1 VACPLCGAEFHGDA
15 FVRHLADAHDLVDD
29 EGTTSCV
36 EPARETVGVAAGP
49 AILAPGGLA
58 PAAPLPG
65 LDAPWVAPSA
75 PSAPA
80 APPAPSVPGPEWM
93 GALPPP
99 PSRPPPSFGAPAP
112 AGRRASHGQ
121 LTVFALVAVAAL
133 VALGILAYKGHQAP
147 SDVSA
152 SGSPTSPAAP
162 GGPPTS
168 IAPVLARSANSSV
181 SVDPDEAKEVARQLW
196 LGHMQALHE
205 QDIPGLRN
213 IESGA
218 ALEADIGVICVCGAS
233 PPAPPIAQVIVNVP
247 HQTAWPAHFFAS
259 VIWTDG
265 CTASAQCVDSFV
277 AVQQNVEAPWTLD
290 LYAAYSGLV
299 MSEEPQLGAWGF
311 AADPPP
317 LTDAGAGNLPSEY
330 AAYFQSVY
338 DTGRPPAGT
347 RLVPGPFT
355 DGQDGA
361 RHHAPDHDAAL
372 GFSQTGRFWADPAG
386 DPVYVFATSGGST
399 TVCGT
404 IRYEITYTA
413 LAMKV
418 IAQPPDRAV
427 LDFHLDPGQ
436 YSSVV
441 EHGLYTACFAFDPN
455 VPQQVGVFGG
465 WGGLTSIGG
474 VTAG

>member
-1 VACPLCGAEFHGDA
+1 VACPLCGTEFHGEA

-29 EGTTSCV
+29 EGTTSFV
-36 EPARETVGVAAGP
+36 EPAHVPEPVGVAAGP
-49 AILAPGGLA
+49 PTLAPGGVA

-65 LDAPWVAPSA
+65 LDAPWVAPSV
-75 PSAPA
+75 PA
-80 APPAPSVPGPEWM
+80 APTAPAVPRPDWM

-99 PSRPPPSFGAPAP
+99 PSSFAVPSPA
-112 AGRRASHGQ
+112 ARRASHGQ
-121 LTVFALVAVAAL
+121 LTAFAVVAVGAL
-133 VALGILAYKGHQAP
+133 VALGLLAYNGHRST

-152 SGSPTSPAAP
+152 SGGSSTSSAPA
-162 GGPPTS
+162 GPPTA
-168 IAPVLARSANSSV
+168 IAPVLARSANGSV
-181 SVDPDEAKEVARQLW
+181 SVDPDEAKQVARQLW
-196 LGHMQALHE
+196 LGHMQALHV

-218 ALEADIGVICVCGAS
+218 ALEADVGFICVCGPG

-247 HQTAWPAHFFAS
+247 QQTAWPAHFFAS
-259 VIWTDG
+259 VVWTDG
-265 CTASAQCVDSFV
+265 CTVNAQCVDSFV
-277 AVQQNVEAPWTLD
+277 AVQENAEAPWTLA

-299 MSEEPQLGAWGF
+299 VSEQPQLGAWGF

-317 LTDAGAGNLPSEY
+317 LTDAGAGNLPAEY
-330 AAYFQSVY
+330 AAFFQSVY

-347 RLVPGPFT
+347 RLLPGPYT
-355 DGQDGA
+355 DGPQGA
-361 RHHAPDHDAAL
+361 RRQSPDRDAAL
-372 GFSQTGRFWADPAG
+372 GFSETGRFWADTAA

-404 IRYEITYTA
+404 VRYEITYTA

-418 IAQPPDRAV
+418 IAQPLDRAV
-427 LDFHLDPGQ
+427 LGYHLEPGQ

-455 VPQQVGVFGG
+455 APQQVGVFGG

-474 VTAG
+474 ITNG